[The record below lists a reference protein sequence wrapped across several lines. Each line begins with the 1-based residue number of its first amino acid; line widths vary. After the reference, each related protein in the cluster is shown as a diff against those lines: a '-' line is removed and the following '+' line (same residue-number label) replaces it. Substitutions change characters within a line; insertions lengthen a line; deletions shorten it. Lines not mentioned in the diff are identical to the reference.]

1 MTNVNKKMFFLL
13 KASLKHEHELVNIV
27 CEFPCPGPIT
37 LRFTG
42 DAAEKWPSFHGEY
55 HLTDQE
61 HNGAPLYRNSHGYY
75 LYTFEDGTWRTDYR
89 IGDKALIRSV
99 ETDAACPAA
108 VTQWQWWYNGEWHS
122 GDIAAT
128 CTYTDHVIGHRNT
141 S

>member
-1 MTNVNKKMFFLL
+1 MFFLL

-37 LRFTG
+37 LRLTG
-42 DAAEKWPSFHGEY
+42 AAAKEWPLDQGEY

-61 HNGAPLYRNSHGYY
+61 HNGAPVYRNSHGRY
-75 LYTFEDGTWRTDYR
+75 LYTYGDGTWRADYE
-89 IGDKALIRSV
+89 IGTSGYIRSV
-99 ETDAACPAA
+99 ETGAACPAA
-108 VTQWQWWYNGEWHS
+108 VSQWHWLYRGKWKS

-128 CTYTDHVIGHRNT
+128 CKANHIQSHRNN